1 MALTINAIN
10 IKLNCNLRLIKIY
23 KLFSRIIL
31 SILQYM
37 NFDLLRKSRFKLYF
51 FRYLGDKFLPK
62 INTLE

>member
-1 MALTINAIN
+1 MALIINAIT

-23 KLFSRIIL
+23 KLSSRIIL

-51 FRYLGDKFLPK
+51 FGYLGDKFLPK